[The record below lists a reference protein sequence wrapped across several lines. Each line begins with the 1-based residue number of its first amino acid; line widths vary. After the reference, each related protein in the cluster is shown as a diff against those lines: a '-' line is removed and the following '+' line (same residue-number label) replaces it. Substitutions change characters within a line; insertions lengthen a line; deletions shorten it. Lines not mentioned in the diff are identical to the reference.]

1 MSEGQEVTIVEQ
13 KPAEIVVGG
22 KNAAKEL
29 TNIVSSR
36 KKKLVMGGKQYLFFE
51 DWQTIGKFYG
61 VTAKVIHTEEIKAD
75 DALIGFMAQA
85 VAVTTGMEVSAAD
98 AECTYDEPN
107 WKNKPRFQLR
117 SMAQTRACAKALRN
131 CLGWVAVLA
140 GYEPTP
146 AEEMSNLKSKGTQ
159 KSTKPKPDIKQAN
172 KDVEDLWPE
181 DDTPTSETNQIEA
194 PVEGGIDIDRLKDS
208 LKQLKWKE
216 KTFTTW
222 LKSKPPFRDIDTTGS
237 LTIVVGRLNKEQRE
251 FVVKEI
257 QSRLDLL

>member
-1 MSEGQEVTIVEQ
+1 MTQELVIVEQ

-22 KNAAKEL
+22 RDAAKEL
-29 TNIVSSR
+29 TKIVSSR

-61 VTAKVIHTEEIKAD
+61 VTAKVIHTEELKEGD
-75 DALIGFMAQA
+75 TLIGFMAQA
-85 VAVTTGMEVSAAD
+85 VAVTSAIEVSAAD

-146 AEEMSNLKSKGTQ
+146 AEEMSGVELQHSSGSKAKITTQ
-159 KSTKPKPDIKQAN
+159 KTAPLATAQASSPPEPANEETK
-172 KDVEDLWPE
+172 
-181 DDTPTSETNQIEA
+181 NQTENLLQWVAENMKFKTIATARNWLVNVAKIENS
-194 PVEGGIDIDRLKDS
+194 R
-208 LKQLKWKE
+208 
-216 KTFTTW
+216 
-222 LKSKPPFRDIDTTGS
+222 IDTEPQEV
-237 LTIVVGRLNKEQRE
+237 IKEVAQLQGWA
-251 FVVKEI
+251 V
-257 QSRLDLL
+257 